1 MFLTTCYLLWSCC
14 LLWSLIV
21 ISGVSLSFLES
32 HCLFWNLVVFPG
44 ATVFSGV
51 SLSSLGPHCLPWGLV
66 IFPGALLSSLEF
78 LLLSWSV
85 PLPELLSIYYSSSS
99 SEFLVLRIYVF
110 QHMFVL
116 MLHL

>member
-32 HCLFWNLVVFPG
+32 HCLLW
-44 ATVFSGV
+44 
-51 SLSSLGPHCLPWGLV
+51 SLIV
-66 IFPGALLSSLEF
+66 FPGALLPSLEF